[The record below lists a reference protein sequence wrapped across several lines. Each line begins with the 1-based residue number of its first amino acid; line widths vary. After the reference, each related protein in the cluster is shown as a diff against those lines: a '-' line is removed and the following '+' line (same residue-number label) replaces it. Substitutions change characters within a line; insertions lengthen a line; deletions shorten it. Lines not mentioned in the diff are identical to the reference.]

1 MSHYK
6 PPILIIHGVFGRPA
20 LLDPWVQHLTRNGYD
35 CHVPTL
41 PGRDPTSLERLR
53 RTSVDDFVDAAI
65 AAYDAIGEPAIVIGH
80 SMGGLICQRL
90 ASVRNP
96 AGLVLLASIPPGVL
110 WPQVRMLPHLF
121 PVLPSILSGQPFLPS
136 PQTMRSVP
144 LYRLPAAEQDELV
157 AGLVRDSGRAFR
169 EMSIGARSTRVRSNS
184 VRCPVLVVSA
194 GEDRNVAN
202 WMSRRLARRYNAEHQ
217 HHEHLPHWIIAG
229 SAVDTVAPPVTEWI
243 TDNVVGRQVPLRRE

>member
-80 SMGGLICQRL
+80 SMGGLVCQRL

-96 AGLVLLASIPPGVL
+96 AALVLLASIPPGVL

-121 PVLPSILSGQPFLPS
+121 PALPSILSGQPFLPS

-144 LYRLPAAEQDELV
+144 LYRLPAAEQ
-157 AGLVRDSGRAFR
+157 AG
-169 EMSIGARSTRVRSNS
+169 
-184 VRCPVLVVSA
+184 VLLEEPLKHPDTVGLGQHLQV
-194 GEDRNVAN
+194 GG
-202 WMSRRLARRYNAEHQ
+202 RRLPAH
-217 HHEHLPHWIIAG
+217 G
-229 SAVDTVAPPVTEWI
+229 TAVPQRLQPC
-243 TDNVVGRQVPLRRE
+243 